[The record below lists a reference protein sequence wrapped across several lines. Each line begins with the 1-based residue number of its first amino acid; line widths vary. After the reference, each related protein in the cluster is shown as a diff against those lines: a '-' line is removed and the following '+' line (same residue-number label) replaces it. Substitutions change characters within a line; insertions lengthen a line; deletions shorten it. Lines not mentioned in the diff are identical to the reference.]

1 MRAISLVSAQD
12 REIFEYARRDGD
24 IIMTKDSDFVELL
37 HRFGSPPQIVW
48 FTCGN
53 VSNRRLRSL
62 LTSTFN
68 DTLRLLA
75 DGETLVEIGDA

>member
-1 MRAISLVSAQD
+1 MRLVSAQD

-24 IIMTKDSDFVELL
+24 IVMTKDSDFVELL
-37 HRFGSPPQIVW
+37 HRFGSPLKLSGSPVAML
-48 FTCGN
+48 
-53 VSNRRLRSL
+53 SNRRLRSL